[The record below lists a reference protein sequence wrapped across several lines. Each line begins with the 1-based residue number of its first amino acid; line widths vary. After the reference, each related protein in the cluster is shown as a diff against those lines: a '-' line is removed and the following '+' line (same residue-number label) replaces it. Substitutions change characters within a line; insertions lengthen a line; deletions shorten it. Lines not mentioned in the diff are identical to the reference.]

1 MTKGQ
6 DPKWDTL
13 PRKIRLKFSNCLLY
27 HWQVV
32 YLKLTFHPPKCG
44 FDPSIKLY
52 GYKMGAGQLGM
63 NITMDT
69 VDVIINNTEI

>member
-1 MTKGQ
+1 M
-6 DPKWDTL
+6 
-13 PRKIRLKFSNCLLY
+13 
-27 HWQVV
+27 V
-32 YLKLTFHPPKCG
+32 YLKLTFHSPKCG

-69 VDVIINNTEI
+69 VDVIINNTEINLLFKDSVLFVNCISCQ